1 MTPSLDDD
9 SVSSEPQSLY
19 ATLATRA
26 RGASDAM
33 LAALTAIGGLWTV
46 ALAATRPR
54 WWMYALLP
62 VVVGAFGMW
71 GILERAIAER
81 GAQRT
86 ARYERTMS
94 AGQIVAIA
102 VGSIAALVTAF
113 AVLGFLMG
121 PFIN

>member
-1 MTPSLDDD
+1 MTASLDDD
-9 SVSSEPQSLY
+9 SLSGEPQNLD

-46 ALAATRPR
+46 ALTATRPR

-62 VVVGAFGMW
+62 VVIGAFGMW

-81 GAQRT
+81 GAERT
-86 ARYERTMS
+86 VRYERIVS
-94 AGQIVAIA
+94 AGQIIAIA

-121 PFIN
+121 PFIS

>member
-1 MTPSLDDD
+1 MIASLDND
-9 SVSSEPQSLY
+9 SVSGEPQSLY
-19 ATLATRA
+19 SILAIRA
-26 RGASDAM
+26 REASDVM

-62 VVVGAFGMW
+62 LVAGAFGVW
-71 GILERAIAER
+71 GILERAMAER
-81 GAQRT
+81 GAERT
-86 ARYERTMS
+86 ARYERTVR
-94 AGQIVAIA
+94 AVQIIAIA

-121 PFIN
+121 PFIS